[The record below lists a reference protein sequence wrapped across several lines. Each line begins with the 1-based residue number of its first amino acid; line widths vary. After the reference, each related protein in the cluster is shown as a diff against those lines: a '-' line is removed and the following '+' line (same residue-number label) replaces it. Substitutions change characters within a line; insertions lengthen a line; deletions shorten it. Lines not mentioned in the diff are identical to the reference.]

1 MTNSRLSIDN
11 VLTVQDLI
19 DQNPQHFN
27 YGTHTDVRPEY
38 VHEIDS
44 HIGDYVQMA
53 VYGHSAVATD
63 IMSNLIQ
70 DLAERLVEIS
80 VHRDVLTNDNVSN
93 EYQYITQMSSL
104 YAQYRQAV
112 TAYYK
117 FLPMLTE
124 RAFS

>member
-11 VLTVQDLI
+11 
-19 DQNPQHFN
+19 
-27 YGTHTDVRPEY
+27 
-38 VHEIDS
+38 
-44 HIGDYVQMA
+44 
-53 VYGHSAVATD
+53 
-63 IMSNLIQ
+63 
-70 DLAERLVEIS
+70 
-80 VHRDVLTNDNVSN
+80 VLTNDNVSN

-117 FLPMLTE
+117 FFPMLTE